1 MVNDYKSPFTLP
13 SMPDFPTLY
22 TEKDAQRLQDLNT
35 LAAQQQQIYKGSYT
49 PEQWANKPFIQQQAQ
64 EIASGIYD
72 IPIIGQFLPGANLG
86 LTPEQLD
93 INIQQTEGEIQ
104 ELLRKQRVVERMP
117 TIRDYIAAYAIQ
129 GLLSGEEARLY
140 ELIPELDPSS
150 TSINRLDLSDEER
163 EWILAYNEA
172 LSGGTMEDIM
182 KLYDGFPPSV
192 SFDQMVADLTTSN
205 PAIDPAYIMSV
216 AALMRDNDAIRE
228 VLRAAYPP
236 QVADEEAGFSNT
248 IWESVQTE
256 LKTTYGVDSTGT
268 LEGDLRKLQEL
279 GGDPNLAS
287 RTVALTTQTGESYK
301 MVEKMDGFYDDTG
314 TVKIANKD
322 AEGNWVNLQDW
333 ELFEL
338 DYYQDP
344 DDIYKRLDALVVLAG
359 MDLTGI
365 TTNDIE
371 AATGLGKQSKLERD
385 VQEAGV
391 YEILENNSAA
401 QSLYDLFK
409 GKNPSVSEVQVR
421 SWMDANLTAEQKD
434 IDWYF
439 FSVAAQKHNISAMMS
454 AFFGKDAASLE
465 EALQNAGER
474 PENEA
479 LATLG
484 EAGASI
490 AVGAANFLN
499 MLGSAHAWITG
510 GGKTE
515 DAVVLPHSGVSLD
528 RLEPNAL
535 QRASQQIIEGIP
547 TFYWEAKE
555 EFEGKSWWDKLTD
568 PSWYIINIG
577 EQLPMTLML
586 MVPGGVGM
594 AVGGRVATAA
604 ATRLGAS
611 VFQTAVARY
620 AIGGT
625 LASALSRPVE
635 SAFEAG
641 DAYNTALSRG
651 LSIEEAKAAGNHVF
665 ANNMKLSISDAVQ
678 FALIFAPTPKF
689 LKTSMIRS
697 GLVKTKLLGGK
708 LVASGL
714 LEGGEEYY
722 QQGLQRQ
729 AMGDTEVWNWDAEMQ
744 ECFAIG
750 AMMGVGMGLG
760 GDVLAPVIDRISK
773 HVPPTIQDKFDTAKE
788 KGGLSGALDTLTTEE
803 AGKKAIEL
811 ATAAAAEELINKN
824 ITNAE
829 RKVYANQLAYLD
841 GVITSYDEALT
852 DLSTTIQGLQQ
863 RVAEANLTEVEQA
876 AIEAEITKLSNQFQD
891 LHSKR
896 SSATKERD
904 TLRKTD
910 IAAQPG
916 TDIANAWNNMTMTQ
930 KLEIK
935 NKTGVVFADIYNT
948 KTKNVR
954 TWDELSVES
963 QNQLKQ
969 EWETRIAKT
978 PATVAEASGLAS
990 STSVIVPQAKK
1001 ATKPTAEAEN
1011 PIDADIDAVQEH
1023 FHKSTQLKGKER
1035 AAVSRQLNSIRR
1047 RLQRNP
1053 TKADLADAVKTVGQL
1068 KEYVG
1073 QQIPTKYGIGT
1084 IESINANSVRV
1095 RYADGTVR
1103 TMDAWRTNLGFAEE
1117 LNTDA
1122 LDYLEARAKD
1132 ELAALKQELN
1142 FTGGKISER
1151 IIETVEQAKKVFE
1164 DMVAKTGRSIGK
1176 RIEASSGAAKLY
1188 PTYMKYREDIKKL
1201 GFEAEEMKRMGLPT
1215 TSIEFLADR
1224 ERLILKYVEVPVQPL
1239 VRKLLVE
1246 GNEPYSSNAFG
1257 EGEKGV
1263 WYETPSGEKKF
1274 EALTYK
1280 KKTNTESKESLEL
1293 AQTSFLELINES
1305 TEIATIMPMEDW
1317 AAVEKYLE
1325 GKGLTE
1331 ESKHSLKNFLDVVG
1345 YHHFKKVIIRE
1356 WKATKSPTGAQA
1368 NYEVETVKDEDGGL
1382 YDQAVVN
1389 LFQSALNKAQVDV
1402 PIIHELWHHLE
1413 RFLPKELV
1421 MEVQLAWKKSVEEYT
1436 AAHPW
1441 FVEITGKNLLESLKI
1456 QNELSTKEYDAILK
1470 RYPDSAT
1477 DIANGFKLEDGKHRL
1492 IPKGIY
1498 YLFSPA
1504 EWMAVRCTERTE
1516 AMNELS
1522 RTKGIESI
1530 ASYIRDYLKALVM
1543 GLKSLKSLKF
1553 TQEIKNLLGEDLEGR
1568 ILAKFAMG
1576 NLNDLVNVRG
1586 VQVKYDYAL
1595 ESSIN
1600 KPAASVQARTIPKNL
1615 PEHEIDPAMLQ
1626 RNDKREAAREM
1637 AEVWAADNSNP
1648 LDIAMVAMY
1657 TTGDFTS
1664 FIDSIPSK
1672 ISLGDKWSQLTET
1685 TKSYILSKHKLKF
1698 KEGEEILASDLVRMN
1713 WRDIPEKVQK
1723 QLKRIRFVNFVS
1735 DEFLNFKFDDVN
1747 GTSLAWQPVLDA
1759 MCQIGQGRFDNPLR
1773 MKVGLVADHAIN
1785 AKMVYEADWIKKR
1798 INWSKKH
1805 KLNQPNRYLNP
1816 KARDV
1821 YDNKVATVMENV
1833 GFEDQLT
1840 PVAELIKK
1848 EPIKAALKGMPTAE
1862 KLSIVEYCLELRRNL
1877 DDLHSQWNM
1886 MREKMG
1892 LEPIPYIKNYLPEIM
1907 KVNMLHKVFGVNVR
1921 PSHLSEP
1928 TVVPD
1933 FMKPDTPFNARAL
1946 ERRGGLAG
1954 YTKIR
1959 DVGRLF
1965 DDYVQAVSRD
1975 LFYTPVAMNAR
1986 AHAEVLRSQG
1996 LDAPAQWLDNWV
2008 SRSILG
2014 MPDGL
2019 TRFRLEN
2026 ADFRIL
2032 GIRPWSVA
2040 TFMRGRLN
2048 SAVFGLN
2055 PAWNLWVQTS
2065 SLALSSLYNGNY
2077 ATAVG
2082 FARYI
2087 FSKSERQW
2095 IRDNCMS
2102 MAIKS
2107 KAAGSMAYQD
2117 LSTSVVAG
2125 EVARRSPLQTVDEVC
2140 QLFTTFMENLLTGGS
2155 CSAAK
2160 YKGQKMGITSTTKL
2174 AAFASDGGAKTQSMY
2189 DTIHRPTVL
2198 SPGVAFLVPF
2208 QTFSFEALTRIR
2220 EMTNINIH
2228 GKHPFGQAGA
2238 YRTVAQT
2245 SAEGEVVTRIRL
2257 QRVIEFI
2264 GAVIVCNLLGAHFN
2278 RRKPWEVTSFVPFFN
2293 TFYFGVDPTRMR
2305 MPVYGRYISEMWEGF
2320 DKAISDGDMEDLIL
2334 WMTKWHTPAGY
2345 QSAKT
2350 YKGAKALIEG
2360 EYEVSD
2366 GETFDVEASDWL
2378 NALVFGVWGTEQGEE
2393 WLRHYI
2399 DNLPMSTKEI
2409 KRKLE
2414 EKEASLGQSVDGQW
2428 YTLKDYRSEALRM
2441 FENEGIPS
2449 WMVSEDVPIY
2459 SDLTIFAVDCDL
2471 LWEEYKSLN
2480 TAEERTAYRIANPY
2494 VDATLLFWE
2503 QVQTAKTTQ
2512 ANEYLVTLWRTFG
2525 VDQNPRMTWRGF
2537 PEIPDYIK
2545 LMPE

>member
-1 MVNDYKSPFTLP
+1 MVSENKNVFTLP

-117 TIRDYIAAYAIQ
+117 TIRDYMAAYAIQ

-140 ELIPELDPSS
+140 ELIPELDPHS

-205 PAIDPAYIMSV
+205 PSIDPAYIMSV

-287 RTVALTTQTGESYK
+287 RTVALTNEAGESYS
-301 MVEKMDGFYDDTG
+301 MTEKIDGFYDTSG
-314 TVKIANKD
+314 RVKIANKD
-322 AEGNWVNLQDW
+322 ENGNPVSLTDAELWDYDYGVTISEDDIILKIRALEAVSGSNFGLTDVDIVEYARGDYWSEIDI
-333 ELFEL
+333 EL
-338 DYYQDP
+338 DNLGVPELVKGLGSSVEEQFYKVIGMADTAYMFYDRYLK
-344 DDIYKRLDALVVLAG
+344 DSGIDILYFRRYADKVNIAEHGAGTVPEGTPFKPVLDFFAMVGKGTFNWAATQLESLAG
-359 MDLTGI
+359 LSSAIRVKLGWSSENDAVDWLYGASNSIKSFIPQSYWEQQSINAMKGFQWTNLYDPEYLGMVWGENAPTVAAFALTG
-365 TTNDIE
+365 
-371 AATGLGKQSKLERD
+371 GLTYGALYGSSRAMLGGIASKFGWNFLRK
-385 VQEAGV
+385 
-391 YEILENNSAA
+391 EICT
-401 QSLYDLFK
+401 Q
-409 GKNPSVSEVQVR
+409 
-421 SWMDANLTAEQKD
+421 
-434 IDWYF
+434 
-439 FSVAAQKHNISAMMS
+439 
-454 AFFGKDAASLE
+454 
-465 EALQNAGER
+465 
-474 PENEA
+474 A
-479 LATLG
+479 LASV
-484 EAGASI
+484 GASMI
-490 AVGAANFLN
+490 L
-499 MLGSAHAWITG
+499 
-510 GGKTE
+510 
-515 DAVVLPHSGVSLD
+515 
-528 RLEPNAL
+528 
-535 QRASQQIIEGIP
+535 
-547 TFYWEAKE
+547 
-555 EFEGKSWWDKLTD
+555 
-568 PSWYIINIG
+568 
-577 EQLPMTLML
+577 
-586 MVPGGVGM
+586 
-594 AVGGRVATAA
+594 
-604 ATRLGAS
+604 
-611 VFQTAVARY
+611 
-620 AIGGT
+620 
-625 LASALSRPVE
+625 RPVE
-635 SAFEAG
+635 SAMEAG
-641 DAYNTALSRG
+641 NTFNSAIAQGMSEQEAANAAQDVFLKNLSLAGTDAIQILFMFSPIKGAHVPANLIAKGFLNTAK
-651 LSIEEAKAAGNHVF
+651 I
-665 ANNMKLSISDAVQ
+665 
-678 FALIFAPTPKF
+678 
-689 LKTSMIRS
+689 
-697 GLVKTKLLGGK
+697 GGK
-708 LVASGL
+708 LAITGL
-714 LEGGEEYY
+714 TEGGEEVV
-722 QQGLQRQ
+722 QQGWQRM
-729 AMGDTEVWNWDAEMQ
+729 ALGDTQPWRWDAEMQ
-744 ECFAIG
+744 EVFAIG
-750 AMMGVGMGLG
+750 AMMGIGMGAAGNILQ
-760 GDVLAPVIDRISK
+760 
-773 HVPPTIQDKFDTAKE
+773 PTISRLTRFPSPKVNA
-788 KGGLSGALDTLTTEE
+788 ALTGVKNPAEAETILETLTKDN
-803 AGKKAIEL
+803 AGKQTIQL
-811 ATAAAAEELINKN
+811 AAAAASEEIINNN
-824 ITNAE
+824 IKNAE
-829 RKVYANQLAYLD
+829 RKVYVNQLAYLD

-863 RVAEANLTEVEQA
+863 RVAEENLTEVEQA

-935 NKTGVVFADIYNT
+935 NKTGVVFKDIYNT

-990 STSVIVPQAKK
+990 STSVIIPQAKK

-1023 FHKSTQLKGKER
+1023 FRSSTQLKGKER
-1035 AAVSRQLNSIRR
+1035 AAVSRQLNSIQR

-1122 LDYLEARAKD
+1122 LNYLEARAKD
-1132 ELAALKQELN
+1132 ELAALKQEL
-1142 FTGGKISER
+1142 
-1151 IIETVEQAKKVFE
+1151 A
-1164 DMVAKTGRSIGK
+1164 
-1176 RIEASSGAAKLY
+1176 
-1188 PTYMKYREDIKKL
+1188 
-1201 GFEAEEMKRMGLPT
+1201 
-1215 TSIEFLADR
+1215 
-1224 ERLILKYVEVPVQPL
+1224 
-1239 VRKLLVE
+1239 
-1246 GNEPYSSNAFG
+1246 
-1257 EGEKGV
+1257 
-1263 WYETPSGEKKF
+1263 YE
-1274 EALTYK
+1274 
-1280 KKTNTESKESLEL
+1280 KKTNTEIKESLEL
-1293 AQTSFLELINES
+1293 AQTSFLEMVKES

-1368 NYEVETVKDEDGGL
+1368 NYEVETVKDEDGSL

-1413 RFLPKELV
+1413 RFLPKEQV

-1441 FVEITGKNLLESLKI
+1441 FVEITGKNLLESLKV
-1456 QNELSTKEYDAILK
+1456 QNELSTKEYESILK

-1477 DIANGFKLEDGKHRL
+1477 DIANSFKLEDGKYRL

-1530 ASYIRDYLKALVM
+1530 AFYIRDYLKALVM

-1805 KLNQPNRYLNP
+1805 KLNQPNRYLNL

-2393 WLRHYI
+2393 WLRHYV

-2414 EKEASLGQSVDGQW
+2414 EREASLGQSVDGQW

>member
-1 MVNDYKSPFTLP
+1 MVSENRNVFTLP

-35 LAAQQQQIYKGSYT
+35 LAAQQQAIYQGSYT
-49 PEQWANKPFIQQQAQ
+49 PEQWANTPSIQRHAQ
-64 EIASGIYD
+64 DIASGIYEL
-72 IPIIGQFLPGANLG
+72 PVIGQFLPGANLG

-93 INIQQTEGEIQ
+93 INIQQTEQEIQ

-117 TIRDYIAAYAIQ
+117 TIRDYMAAYAIQ

-140 ELIPELDPSS
+140 ELIPELDPHS

-172 LSGGTMEDIM
+172 LAGGTMEDIM

-205 PAIDPAYIMSV
+205 PSIDPAYIMSV
-216 AALMRDNDAIRE
+216 AALMRDTDAIRE
-228 VLRAAYPP
+228 VLRVAYPP
-236 QVADEEAGFSNT
+236 QVADEEEGFSNT
-248 IWESVQTE
+248 IWETVQAE
-256 LKTTYGVDSTGT
+256 LQNTYGVDSTGT

-287 RTVALTTQTGESYK
+287 RTVALTMPTGESYK
-301 MVEKMDGFYDDTG
+301 MVEKQDGFYDDTG

-371 AATGLGKQSKLERD
+371 AATGLGKQSKLDRD
-385 VQEAGV
+385 IQEAGV

-401 QSLYDLFK
+401 QSLYDLFQ
-409 GKNPSVSEVQVR
+409 GKNPSVSEVQIR

-439 FSVAAQKHNISAMMS
+439 FSVAAQKHRISQVVS
-454 AFFGKDAASLE
+454 ALFGQDAASLE

-484 EAGASI
+484 EMGASI
-490 AVGAANFLN
+490 AVGASNFLN

-515 DAVVLPHSGVSLD
+515 DAVILPHSGVSLD

-535 QRASQQIIEGIP
+535 QRASQQIAEGIP

-577 EQLPMTLML
+577 EQLPMTLAL
-586 MVPGGVGM
+586 MIPGGVGM

-611 VFQTAVARY
+611 AFQTAVARY

-625 LASALSRPVE
+625 LASALSRPIE

-641 DAYNTALSRG
+641 DAYNSALGRG

-665 ANNMKLSISDAVQ
+665 VNNMKLSISDAVQ

-697 GLVKTKLLGGK
+697 GLVKTTLLGGK
-708 LVASGL
+708 LVVSGL

-773 HVPPTIQDKFDTAKE
+773 HVPPTVQDKFDAAKE

-803 AGKKAIEL
+803 AGKKSIEL

-863 RVAEANLTEVEQA
+863 RVAEENLTEVEQA
-876 AIEAEITKLSNQFQD
+876 AIETEITKLSNQFQD

-916 TDIANAWNNMTMTQ
+916 TDVANAWNQMTMTQ
-930 KLEIK
+930 KIELK
-935 NKTGVVFADIYNT
+935 NKTGVVFKDIYNT

-1001 ATKPTAEAEN
+1001 ATKPAAEAEN

-1023 FHKSTQLKGKER
+1023 FRNSTQLKGKER

-1053 TKADLADAVKTVGQL
+1053 TKADLADAVKTIGQL

-1095 RYADGTVR
+1095 RYADGIVR

-1132 ELAALKQELN
+1132 ELAALKREL
-1142 FTGGKISER
+1142 
-1151 IIETVEQAKKVFE
+1151 A
-1164 DMVAKTGRSIGK
+1164 
-1176 RIEASSGAAKLY
+1176 
-1188 PTYMKYREDIKKL
+1188 
-1201 GFEAEEMKRMGLPT
+1201 
-1215 TSIEFLADR
+1215 
-1224 ERLILKYVEVPVQPL
+1224 
-1239 VRKLLVE
+1239 
-1246 GNEPYSSNAFG
+1246 
-1257 EGEKGV
+1257 
-1263 WYETPSGEKKF
+1263 YE
-1274 EALTYK
+1274 
-1280 KKTNTESKESLEL
+1280 KKTNTEIKESLEL
-1293 AQTSFLELINES
+1293 AQTSFLGMIKES
-1305 TEIATIMPMEDW
+1305 TEVERVIPMEDW

-1331 ESKHSLKNFLDVVG
+1331 EAKHSLKNFLDVVG
-1345 YHHFKKVIIRE
+1345 YHHFKSVIIRVWE
-1356 WKATKSPTGAQA
+1356 ATKSPTGAQA
-1368 NYEVETVKDEDGGL
+1368 NYEVETIKDEDGSL

-1389 LFQSALNKAQVDV
+1389 LFQSALNKEQVDV

-1456 QNELSTKEYDAILK
+1456 QNELSIKEYESILK

-1477 DIANGFKLEDGKHRL
+1477 DIANSFKLEDGKYRL
-1492 IPKGIY
+1492 IHKGIY

-1530 ASYIRDYLKALVM
+1530 ASYIRDYLKALVN

-1568 ILAKFAMG
+1568 ILEKFAMG

-1600 KPAASVQARTIPKNL
+1600 KQAASAQARTIPKNL

-1698 KEGEEILASDLVRMN
+1698 KEGEEILTSDLVRMN

-1773 MKVGLVADHAIN
+1773 MKVGLVTDHALN

-1805 KLNQPNRYLNP
+1805 KMNQPNRYLNP

-1840 PVAELIKK
+1840 PVADLLKK

-1862 KLSIVEYCLELRRNL
+1862 KLNIVEYCLELRRNL

-2160 YKGQKMGITSTTKL
+2160 YKGQKMGITSTAKL

-2278 RRKPWEVTSFVPFFN
+2278 RRKPWEVTSFIPFFN

-2414 EKEASLGQSVDGQW
+2414 EKEANLGQSVDGQW

-2480 TAEERTAYRIANPY
+2480 TAEERANYRIANPY

-2512 ANEYLVTLWRTFG
+2512 ANEYLVTLWQTFG